1 MYELLILNCLTGQ
14 KFKETLSSPYFLGK
28 RLEILKF
35 SKKFRILDIKR
46 CY

>member
-1 MYELLILNCLTGQ
+1 MYEIIVLNCLTGK
-14 KFKETLSSPYFLGK
+14 KFKEILSSPYFLGK
-28 RLEILKF
+28 RIEKLHF

>member
-1 MYELLILNCLTGQ
+1 MYEIVILNCLTGK

-28 RLEILKF
+28 RIEKLQF
-35 SKKFRILDIKR
+35 SKRFRVLDIKR